1 MTSDD
6 QVQNEGVQSL
16 LTVSKEFIPK
26 EDAIFLVFNVVQL
39 LIKKAAQ
46 IENSKIAVLMI
57 MEQFATNDFFMEKEC
72 MMFLNTHFA
81 NFLEGALFKIKK
93 HLIPCM
99 LALSKHTSYEVFK
112 STIIS

>member
-99 LALSKHTSYEVFK
+99 LALSKHT
-112 STIIS
+112 